1 MEPKKNRKEKV
12 SRKFRKSKGWDLTN
26 CLLFFSFFVIFFLDL
41 TSCHTNVY
49 NREWDLEDRQVLEYE
64 ARVREE
70 LSDEFEGRRTRPE
83 VRRSSISSWF
93 RKREILIPWEFLE
106 DEFEE
111 RRTRTRGTR
120 WNQYRNS
127 NIETKK
133 TQTPD
138 SQSELLKDEFE
149 ERRTRTRGTLIGIAS
164 QRKQRESTS
173 SRFTT
178 AALAFSSCIHKCQ
191 FITTLGSSFV
201 ILTHYP
207 SFS

>member
-1 MEPKKNRKEKV
+1 
-12 SRKFRKSKGWDLTN
+12 
-26 CLLFFSFFVIFFLDL
+26 LLFFSFFVIFFLDL

-133 TQTPD
+133 HKLRTPNL
-138 SQSELLKDEFE
+138 SYS
-149 ERRTRTRGTLIGIAS
+149 R
-164 QRKQRESTS
+164 TS
-173 SRFTT
+173 SRNEEQGREE
-178 AALAFSSCIHKCQ
+178 LL
-191 FITTLGSSFV
+191 LGLLLKENKENQHPVVSR
-201 ILTHYP
+201 LQR
-207 SFS
+207 